1 VKTFY
6 LVLIILAVVML
17 GFILVALF
25 ERLVP
30 LPFLRSFQ
38 RRVVNPA
45 FRWAAG
51 FMPGYGVIETIGARS
66 GQARRVPVGGGLR
79 GGAYWLVAADGRA
92 AQYVRN
98 IEAHSKVR
106 VRVHG
111 RWRTGNAH
119 LLPDD
124 DPRRRLWRLNPMNG
138 LFISISGR
146 DLLTVRIDLEPVSP
160 VKDRA

>member
-1 VKTFY
+1 MKTFY
-6 LVLIILAVVML
+6 LVLIIFAVVTVS
-17 GFILVALF
+17 FILVAVF

-30 LPFLRSFQ
+30 LPLLRSFQ
-38 RRVVNPA
+38 KRVVNPA

-51 FMPGYGVIETIGARS
+51 FVPGYAVIETIGKRS

-79 GGAYWLVAADGRA
+79 GYNYWLVAGDGRA

-98 IEAHSKVR
+98 IEANSKVR
-106 VRVHG
+106 VQVHG

-124 DPRRRLWRLNPMNG
+124 NPRRRLWRLNPMNG

-146 DLLTVRIDLEPVSP
+146 DLLSVRIDLDPASP
-160 VKDRA
+160 ATDRV

>member
-1 VKTFY
+1 VKAFY
-6 LVLIILAVVML
+6 LVLIVLALVTL
-17 GFILVALF
+17 GFIFVAVF

-30 LPFLRSFQ
+30 LPLLRSFQ

-45 FRWAAG
+45 FRWVAG
-51 FMPGYGVIETIGARS
+51 FMPGYAVIETIGARS
-66 GQARRVPVGGGLR
+66 GRARRVPVGGGLR
-79 GGAYWLVAADGRA
+79 GSAYWLVAGDGRA

-98 IEAHSKVR
+98 MEANSKVR

-111 RWRTGNAH
+111 RWRAGNAH
-119 LLPDD
+119 LLPADN
-124 DPRRRLWRLNPMNG
+124 PRRRLWRLNPMNG

-160 VKDRA
+160 VQDRA

>member
-1 VKTFY
+1 MKTFY
-6 LVLIILAVVML
+6 LVLIIFAVVTVS
-17 GFILVALF
+17 FILVAVF

-30 LPFLRSFQ
+30 LPLLRSFQ
-38 RRVVNPA
+38 KRVVNPA

-51 FMPGYGVIETIGARS
+51 FVPGYAVIETIGKRS

-79 GGAYWLVAADGRA
+79 RDAYWLVAGDGRA

-98 IEAHSKVR
+98 IEANSKVR
-106 VRVHG
+106 VQVHG

-124 DPRRRLWRLNPMNG
+124 NPRRRLWRLNPMNG

-146 DLLTVRIDLEPVSP
+146 DLLSVRIDLDPASP
-160 VKDRA
+160 ATDRV